1 MNWKTVLTVYVKTI
15 VESLYQAG
23 VRDAVISPGSRST
36 PLAYLFAEHPDIQ
49 THVVID
55 ERSAAFFAMG
65 MAKKSSHPVVLLCTS
80 GSAAANY
87 YPAIVEAK
95 YARVPLIALTA
106 DRPHELREVGA
117 PQAID
122 QTHLYGKHV
131 KWFVDLPQPSNQSN
145 TISYLRQT
153 CYKAF
158 DLSQQFPK
166 GPVHLNVPLPEPLI
180 PELPVE
186 FSKDQS
192 RNSSGIGR
200 TFPTS
205 SMVRE
210 LSSLLNSNQNGLII
224 VGEIADEKAAD
235 WIVDLSE
242 TYQLPILA
250 DPLSQLRSNGD
261 SPIQTLIDAYDTFLR
276 FKEVQNEVR
285 PDFVIRFGSM
295 PVSKFLCQF
304 MEELESIRF
313 IVIDEGG
320 HRDPIHKATDTWAV
334 NESLLIKEVLQDR
347 PTPQKPGKWAKKWL
361 HYNQQTRMLI
371 EEKSPLLKWNEGKA
385 VHTILNYLPDQSLL
399 YVGNSMPIR
408 DVDTFLSKQP
418 KRVHVLANRGTN
430 GIDGVVSSALGA
442 SAKNTSNYLLIG
454 DLSFYH
460 DLNGLLISQM
470 EGIDITIFVLNNNGG
485 GIFSFLPQSNEP
497 YHFEKLFGTPANL
510 TFEHAVQMYKGFY
523 TKVINEAE
531 LEEALKSLYTKQGL
545 KVVEIM
551 TNREENVVIHREL
564 WNFVS
569 REMMGNE

>member
-1 MNWKTVLTVYVKTI
+1 MSWKTILTVYVKTI
-15 VESLYQAG
+15 VESLHEAG

-36 PLAYLFAEHPDIQ
+36 PLAYLLAEHPDIQ

-80 GSAAANY
+80 GTATANY

-95 YARVPLIALTA
+95 YGRVPLIVLTA

-122 QTHLYGKHV
+122 QTNLYGKHV
-131 KWFVDLPQPSNQSN
+131 KWFIDLPQPTNQSN

-158 DLSQQFPK
+158 DLAQQSPK

-186 FSKDQS
+186 FSLDQP
-192 RNSSGIGR
+192 RKSSEIGR
-200 TFPTS
+200 TYPTS
-205 SMVRE
+205 SMISE
-210 LSSLLNSNQNGLII
+210 LTSLLNSGQNGLMIA
-224 VGEIADEKAAD
+224 GEMGDKQAAD
-235 WIVDLSE
+235 WLLDLSA
-242 TYQLPILA
+242 TYQIPILA
-250 DPLSQLRSNGD
+250 DPLSQLRTNGD
-261 SPIQTLIDAYDTFLR
+261 SSVSTIIDSYDTFLR
-276 FKEVQNEVR
+276 FEELRKQVK

-295 PVSKFLCQF
+295 PVSKSLSQFLQG
-304 MEELESIRF
+304 LEDIRF

-320 HRDPIHKATDTWAV
+320 HRDPIYKATDSWFV
-334 NESLLIKEVLQDR
+334 NESLLIKEILQNR
-347 PTPQKPGKWAKKWL
+347 PAPQEHSKWAEKWIKL
-361 HYNQQTRMLI
+361 NQQTRMLI
-371 EEKSPLLKWNEGKA
+371 EQKSPLLQWNEGKA
-385 VHTILNYLPDQSLL
+385 VHKILNYLPDDSLL

-408 DVDTFLSKQP
+408 DVDTFLSKQS
-418 KRVHVLANRGTN
+418 KRINVLANRGTN

-442 SAKNTSNYLLIG
+442 STKHTSNYLLIG

-470 EGIDITIFVLNNNGG
+470 EEIDITIFVLNNNGG
-485 GIFSFLPQSNEP
+485 GIFSFLPQANEP

-510 TFEHAVQMYKGFY
+510 TFEHAVKMYKGFY
-523 TKVINEAE
+523 TKVRNEAE
-531 LEEALKSLYTKQGL
+531 LEEALLSLNSKHGL
-545 KVVEIM
+545 KVVEIL

-569 REMMGNE
+569 REMNGHV